1 MPYFRVNK
9 VKLNSN
15 GLEEETFISR
25 LRELISL
32 DFSISKEKFGE
43 VNIYKTNFQIGKLL
57 EHTLGFIYI
66 QSKSSMLSAIS
77 LTPSQNEKILDLCSA
92 PGSKSTLL
100 ADLLNNQGFIL
111 SNEISLDR
119 TKALMFNID
128 RLGILNITISNY
140 DGISLSSL
148 FHNYF
153 DKVLVDPP
161 CTALGD
167 IRFTPRKQIERNL
180 SRLENLTQ
188 IQYQLLVSAA
198 KMVRVGGEIVYS
210 TCTTTLEE
218 NEYLIQKFLNK
229 YPFEIVNPEISGLNF
244 KNLTGKKISVDLYHS
259 IRIDP
264 TDDDEGFFIV
274 KLRKVDDF
282 VENFRSDFLITQKQ
296 SNEILSYNSS
306 KIFDLLNQIS
316 ENYGI
321 DFNLWQNFLFVLKN
335 GDIYFTSKNDFDYS
349 RLKFLRTGIK
359 LATLDKKSG
368 WRLTSNAVQILGK
381 NIQLNIVEL
390 ENKEQLK
397 TYFMGQKTY
406 INYPDCDFVTVK
418 YGDYYLGSG
427 KVRNSVLLSYFPRS
441 RRTIEIDFS
450 VIK

>member
-1 MPYFRVNK
+1 MAYFRVNR

-25 LRELISL
+25 LRELIPS
-32 DFSISKEKFGE
+32 DYSISKEKFGE

-100 ADLLNNQGFIL
+100 ADLLNNEGFIL

-140 DGISLSSL
+140 DGIRLSSL

-167 IRFTPRKQIERNL
+167 TRFTPQKQIQRNL
-180 SRLENLTQ
+180 SRIENLTQ

-198 KMVRVGGEIVYS
+198 KMVRTGGEIVYS

-229 YPFEIVNPEISGLNF
+229 YPFEIIHPEISGLNF
-244 KNLTGKKISVDLYHS
+244 ENLIGKKIFEDLYHS

-282 VENFRSDFLITQKQ
+282 VEDFKSDFVSNQKQ

-306 KIFDLLNQIS
+306 KIFDILNQIS

-321 DFNLWQNFLFVLKN
+321 DFNLWQNFLFVLRN

-381 NIQLNIVEL
+381 NIQSNIVEL
-390 ENKEQLK
+390 ESKEQLK
-397 TYFMGQKTY
+397 TYFMGQKTS